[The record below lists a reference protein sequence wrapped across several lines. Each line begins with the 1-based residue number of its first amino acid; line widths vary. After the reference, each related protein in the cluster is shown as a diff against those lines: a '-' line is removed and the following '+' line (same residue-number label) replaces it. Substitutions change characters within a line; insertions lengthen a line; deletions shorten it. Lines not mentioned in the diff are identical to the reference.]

1 MEGNYIIY
9 IGEMRKILAI
19 LVALLTLGATTASAQ
34 SYLTKRTVGA
44 VEVELG
50 VGLATAANS
59 ISQFG
64 KARQGVEVNAEVRY
78 NFHQAPID
86 LGLHFGLCSFTRS
99 HQLGNYASKHNFD
112 SQTLMAVTDYNF
124 FQGRMAS
131 LFVGA
136 GAGVAWNN
144 LNADGTKSGFHACVM
159 PRIGVELSNHVRITA
174 AYKFY
179 EKANNHLVL
188 SVGFAF
194 GGGTR

>member
-1 MEGNYIIY
+1 
-9 IGEMRKILAI
+9 MRRFWVILLGVI
-19 LVALLTLGATTASAQ
+19 TLSATTVSAQ
-34 SYLTKRTVGA
+34 SYLTERKVGA

-50 VGLATAANS
+50 VGLATAANR
-59 ISQFG
+59 ISHFG
-64 KARQGVEVNAEVRY
+64 ESRQGVEVSAEVRY
-78 NFHQAPID
+78 NFSQTPLDI
-86 LGLHFGLCSFTRS
+86 GVHFGLCSFTRTQ
-99 HQLGNYASKHNFD
+99 QLGNYSSKHDFD
-112 SQTLMAVTDYNF
+112 SQMLMVVSDYNF
-124 FQGRMAS
+124 FQGRLAS
-131 LFVGA
+131 LFIGA

-144 LNADGTKSGFHACVM
+144 LNANATKSGFNACVM

>member
-1 MEGNYIIY
+1 MK
-9 IGEMRKILAI
+9 RFWVIL
-19 LVALLTLGATTASAQ
+19 LGLTTLSAATASAQ

-99 HQLGNYASKHNFD
+99 SHVGNYASKHNFD
-112 SQTLMAVTDYNF
+112 SQSLMIVSDYNF

-144 LNADGTKSGFHACVM
+144 LNADGTKSGFNACVM

-179 EKANNHLVL
+179 ERANNHLVL

-194 GGGTR
+194 GGGER